1 MKNDDKTIFV
11 TGGAGY
17 IGNIVVRKF
26 LAEGYRVK
34 VFDTFFF
41 GRDSLRDVDGRAE
54 LIKGDIRNF
63 HSYASALEGVDAIIN
78 LAAFSNDPTAE
89 ANPHANMEINAEGTK
104 IVAEMAKKTGIKKFI
119 QASSCSIYY
128 TNDPNDELKTEDS
141 AVNPTAP
148 YSLTKRLAEKYL
160 IEMADDNFSPVMLRQ
175 ATVFGFSPRMRYDL
189 VVNTFCKAAFSTG
202 RLTVNSGGEM
212 WRPLVHIADVADAYL
227 ACLNAPIEKIHS
239 QIFNIS
245 HKNYRVMELAHWI
258 KEVLKGKKQIEVDA
272 KYDDLS
278 ARDRSYRVSTEKIKN
293 ILGFEAKRGI
303 TEGVNEIWSYLEK
316 GEYTDFGN
324 PKYYN
329 IKWMEL
335 GNIK

>member
-1 MKNDDKTIFV
+1 MV

-17 IGNIVVRKF
+17 LGNIIVRKL

-34 VFDTFFF
+34 IFDTFFF
-41 GRDSLRDVDGRAE
+41 GRDSLKDLDGRVE
-54 LIKGDIRNF
+54 LVKGDIRKF
-63 HSYASALEGVDAIIN
+63 DLHPDLLKGVDAIIN

-89 ANPHANMEINAEGTK
+89 ANPKANMEINVEGTK
-104 IVAEMAKKTGIKKFI
+104 MVAEAAKKSGVKRFI

-128 TNDPNDELKTEDS
+128 TNDPNDEIKTEET

-160 IEMADDNFSPVMLRQ
+160 IEMTDDNFSPVMLRQ

-189 VVNTFCKAAFSTG
+189 VVNTFCKSAFTTG
-202 RLTVNSGGEM
+202 RLTVYSGGEM
-212 WRPLVHIADVADAYL
+212 WRPLVHIADIADAYL
-227 ACLNAPIEKIHS
+227 ACLVAPEEKIRG
-239 QIFNIS
+239 QVFNVS
-245 HKNYRVMELAHWI
+245 HKNYRVLELAHWI
-258 KEVLKGKKQIEVDA
+258 KEVLKNKKLIEVDA
-272 KYDDLS
+272 KYNDLS
-278 ARDRSYRVSTEKIKN
+278 ARERSYRVSTEKIKKV
-293 ILGFEAKRGI
+293 LGFEAKRGI
-303 TEGVNEIWSYLEK
+303 TEGVNEIWSYLER

>member
-1 MKNDDKTIFV
+1 MRILI

-17 IGNIVVRKF
+17 LGNIVVRKL
-26 LAEGYRVK
+26 LAEGHQVK

-41 GRDSLRDVDGRAE
+41 GRDSLRNIEDKIE
-54 LIKGDIRNF
+54 LIKGDIRHF
-63 HSYASALEGVDAIIN
+63 DQFADSLRGVDAVIN

-89 ANPHANMEINAEGTK
+89 ANPKANMEINSEGTK
-104 IVAEMAKKTGIKKFI
+104 MVALVSKQSGVRRFI

-128 TNDPNDELKTEDS
+128 TNDPNDEMKTEETP
-141 AVNPTAP
+141 VNPTAP
-148 YSLTKRLAEKYL
+148 YSLTKRLAEKHL
-160 IEMADDNFSPVMLRQ
+160 IDMTDDNFSPVMLRQ

-189 VVNTFCKAAFSTG
+189 VVNTFCKAAYTTG

-212 WRPLVHIADVADAYL
+212 WRPLIHIADIADAYI
-227 ACLNAPIEKIHS
+227 ACLNAPEDKIKG
-239 QIFNIS
+239 QIFNLS
-245 HKNYRVMELAHWI
+245 HKNYRVIELAHWI
-258 KEVLKGKKQIEVDA
+258 KEVLKTKKQIEVDA

-278 ARDRSYRVSTEKIKN
+278 ARDRSYRVSTDKMKN
-293 ILGFEAKRGI
+293 VLGFEAKRGV
-303 TEGVNEIWSYLEK
+303 TDAVNEIWDYLEK

-335 GNIK
+335 GNIY